1 MGNRASKDRSTFRKD
16 WEKWNS
22 SNISSEDWITQVYES
37 LTKGARK
44 SISEPLTHT
53 IMESGIEAAIEQYQD
68 LKLNQPDA
76 YSFDENDLNML
87 GYQLLWREMHEA
99 AIEVHK
105 LNIQAF
111 PESANPFDSLGEAY
125 EAYGENEIAIESYEK
140 ALELNPEMTSALEA
154 LKKLRA
160 TSKEG

>member
-1 MGNRASKDRSTFRKD
+1 
-16 WEKWNS
+16 
-22 SNISSEDWITQVYES
+22 
-37 LTKGARK
+37 
-44 SISEPLTHT
+44 
-53 IMESGIEAAIEQYQD
+53 MESGIEAAIEQYQD
-68 LKLNQPDA
+68 LKANQSDV

-87 GYQLLWREMHEA
+87 GYQLLWREMTKA

-125 EAYGENEIAIESYEK
+125 EAYGENELAIESYEK
-140 ALELNPEMTSALEA
+140 ALELNPEMPSALEA